1 MVRACVRACCAWR
14 GRGLGLYIWPKQ
26 HMGRHSAPPSHWRR
40 RRLHIEHWTFY
51 ILHELWLRTL
61 PILLLFTLGPCG
73 RVFFWHGWL
82 VGWLD
87 VMHPHPLIW
96 FKLCTFPAR
105 CAAFYSL
112 SLSRARSPSLS
123 ARKGAFFLSFA
134 SSPTCTLPGAPR
146 LPDTAL
152 HATTCTVASWHCL
165 ACYHM
170 HVCAAGYMLP
180 HPNSRPSG
188 TH

>member
-1 MVRACVRACCAWR
+1 
-14 GRGLGLYIWPKQ
+14 
-26 HMGRHSAPPSHWRR
+26 MGRHSAPPSHWRR

-112 SLSRARSPSLS
+112 SLSRALSLS
-123 ARKGAFFLSFA
+123 LSEEGCILSFVCVFTHMHP
-134 SSPTCTLPGAPR
+134 SWCTA
-146 LPDTAL
+146 
-152 HATTCTVASWHCL
+152 ASWHCL

-170 HVCAAGYMLP
+170 HRGFVTLPCMLP
-180 HPNSRPSG
+180 HARVCCWVHAATPQQSSIRNTLKRKYEQIPQISSSSPFDM
-188 TH
+188 TKPFTL